1 MLVKV
6 ENSPEGSNID
16 FYLANYFFFREK
28 FECWEEKSKIALI
41 LIILASH
48 TLFILEKINS
58 KINFCIIMVT
68 LDIIL
73 INLINKIENK
83 NFNLKK
89 RYLKFLIFFLRLLY
103 ILLSLLPII
112 IFLIAEMAMSY
123 KFLIIFPLL
132 ILNGIILEISK
143 LEYKKKK
150 KFLKCYFGIILSHL
164 FIIIYSTGKISKS
177 IIIYLKKNILVPNN
191 SDISYSLIII
201 ICAISVIFMI
211 NNFVI
216 NLKEYQ
222 DKKNN
227 YRKSKIDILKLILK
241 KNKVSVEVKNL
252 EEILSRI
259 KEIRGEYDIKINW
272 KIIIPITLI
281 NAVILFK
288 IQHWNLKSMS
298 DILWS
303 KKDNIL
309 QLIEETLVVYKGI
322 IYFSVFIFILILFIY
337 PIWLGISFFK
347 ENIHQNKYIS
357 REKMMELEDI
367 LKDMMLLKL
376 NDKSDE
382 T

>member
-1 MLVKV
+1 
-6 ENSPEGSNID
+6 
-16 FYLANYFFFREK
+16 
-28 FECWEEKSKIALI
+28 
-41 LIILASH
+41 
-48 TLFILEKINS
+48 
-58 KINFCIIMVT
+58 MVT

-103 ILLSLLPII
+103 ILLSVLPII

-303 KKDNIL
+303 KKGNIL